1 MFAHWRDNT
10 FLFSAIVIVGAVVA
24 SWLLDQLFDSTAAVL
39 LILQLAVV
47 VVAFQCNSRFAYA
60 AAVIEAL
67 SFNFFFTTPR
77 YSLQMFRPEDIFNLV
92 VFMVV
97 AFITSTFADLYRR
110 QQGELK
116 QTKLQNSILLSVSH
130 DLRTPLATIIGTL
143 TTLNEYMPKLNDL
156 ERKELLDSATSE
168 SHRLHQY
175 IENLLQAT
183 KLQHGT
189 LKITKKDEPIA
200 NIVRDAVSRLPN
212 YTEKVSMNMDDS
224 VGYLSVSRSL
234 IEQAI
239 FNVLDNAMRF
249 SPENESVE
257 VSLSKQGLSCVIDV
271 RDMGI
276 GITAE
281 DAEKIFSLFYSGANN
296 KSADSGTGM
305 GLAVAKGIIT
315 AHHAS
320 IRRDADPHSTS
331 TQSRSRA
338 GVSYKV
344 LVVDDEPRIHT
355 FIRISLSAEGFDY
368 IGAST
373 IAEAKACFEAYSPH
387 VILLDLGL
395 PDGDGTEFLT
405 TLRQTYKTPVLVLT
419 ARDQE
424 EEKIRLLEAGA
435 NDYLSKPFGVKEL
448 IARIKVLVRD
458 LVDEQSIA
466 DELVAGRV
474 KIIKSTHQF
483 WLDQREIPLTK
494 KEFSFIE
501 QLILKPGKL
510 IEQTHLLA
518 VIWGKSHVE
527 DTHYLRVLVSQLRK
541 KLNDSA
547 DEQRLLKTEP
557 GLGYRL
563 VLETSKHH

>member
-1 MFAHWRDNT
+1 M
-10 FLFSAIVIVGAVVA
+10 
-24 SWLLDQLFDSTAAVL
+24 
-39 LILQLAVV
+39 
-47 VVAFQCNSRFAYA
+47 
-60 AAVIEAL
+60 
-67 SFNFFFTTPR
+67 
-77 YSLQMFRPEDIFNLV
+77 
-92 VFMVV
+92 
-97 AFITSTFADLYRR
+97 
-110 QQGELK
+110 
-116 QTKLQNSILLSVSH
+116 
-130 DLRTPLATIIGTL
+130 
-143 TTLNEYMPKLNDL
+143 
-156 ERKELLDSATSE
+156 
-168 SHRLHQY
+168 
-175 IENLLQAT
+175 
-183 KLQHGT
+183 
-189 LKITKKDEPIA
+189 
-200 NIVRDAVSRLPN
+200 
-212 YTEKVSMNMDDS
+212 
-224 VGYLSVSRSL
+224 
-234 IEQAI
+234 
-239 FNVLDNAMRF
+239 
-249 SPENESVE
+249 
-257 VSLSKQGLSCVIDV
+257 
-271 RDMGI
+271 
-276 GITAE
+276 
-281 DAEKIFSLFYSGANN
+281 
-296 KSADSGTGM
+296 
-305 GLAVAKGIIT
+305 
-315 AHHAS
+315 
-320 IRRDADPHSTS
+320 
-331 TQSRSRA
+331 
-338 GVSYKV
+338 SYKV

-458 LVDEQSIA
+458 LVDEQTVA

-510 IEQTHLLA
+510 IEQTHLLSL
-518 VIWGKSHVE
+518 IWGKSHVE